1 MGGYSNTVISVI
13 KRVPRKP
20 RALALDEWAKIKYQL
35 MIVVL
40 SESLTRAMGY
50 MPIAGAG
57 RALCPGLDT
66 ALNPVG

>member
-40 SESLTRAMGY
+40 SESLHAGY
-50 MPIAGAG
+50 
-57 RALCPGLDT
+57 GLH
-66 ALNPVG
+66 AHSRGW